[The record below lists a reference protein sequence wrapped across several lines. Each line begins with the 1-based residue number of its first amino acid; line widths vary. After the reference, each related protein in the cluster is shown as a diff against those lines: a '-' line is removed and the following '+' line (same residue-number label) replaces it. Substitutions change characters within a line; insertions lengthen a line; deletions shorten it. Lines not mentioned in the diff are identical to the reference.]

1 MGYRFNKAK
10 YMRVMQKTAD
20 TCSVWVDECDGQ
32 PAHFPSDNSVGVTT
46 VGHHAWLISKD
57 WCVKDDSFITG
68 MFDFTKYVDWATSQD
83 ENWDKKKNYKW
94 ASASER
100 QVCTFSKMEGFDM
113 YHTIGRCPATDGL
126 SYVVSQSWCDMGEEE

>member
-1 MGYRFNKAK
+1 MGYRFSKAK
-10 YMRVMQKTAD
+10 YMEVMHKTTD
-20 TCSVWVDECDGQ
+20 TCSGWVDECEGQ
-32 PAHFPSDNSVGVTT
+32 PAHIPSDRTTGIIT
-46 VGHHAWLISKD
+46 VGHHAWLISKA

-68 MFDFTKYVDWATSQD
+68 RFDFSKYVDWAMSND

-94 ASASER
+94 ASASQG
-100 QVCTFSKMEGFDM
+100 QVCIFRRMEGFDL